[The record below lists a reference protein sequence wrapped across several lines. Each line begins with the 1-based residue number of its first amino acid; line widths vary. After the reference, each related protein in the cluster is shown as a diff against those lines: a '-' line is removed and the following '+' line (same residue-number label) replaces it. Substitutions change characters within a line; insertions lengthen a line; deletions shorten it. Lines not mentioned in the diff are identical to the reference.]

1 MVQSHGQVTWQ
12 ASSTQHDIQSLTL
25 VWKTLIFSTV
35 WLQMNVNW
43 LILQLLNILLWILQ
57 KVQLV
62 WSRIIGSSAIL
73 DFLNLELPVI
83 HLCLQVS
90 TSCQPYWFLHFILFS
105 HFKLKWFETIWN
117 QLELIQF
124 VVGTLYFKHLPIDFN
139 GNVKYF

>member
-1 MVQSHGQVTWQ
+1 MMIKF
-12 ASSTQHDIQSLTL
+12 DISLKNFDFFNKL
-25 VWKTLIFSTV
+25 V
-35 WLQMNVNW
+35 LQMFMNW
-43 LILQLLNILLWILQ
+43 LILHLLNILLWILQ

-105 HFKLKWFETIWN
+105 YFKLKWFETTWN
-117 QLELIQF
+117 QLELIWF
-124 VVGTLYFKHLPIDFN
+124 VVGIHYFKYFPIDFN